1 MILTP
6 KSRKRGN
13 STFSTNS
20 HEGIPEERS
29 INSRKLVENPTQG
42 PLYSDGGPQ
51 PTDHHLSH
59 VVISENQNQNTIY
72 YDDTRSYNNHGAGF
86 ASSSIDN
93 SFLTGFDQPVFAD
106 PYAYSGVGTTHNR
119 QFAGVAGL
127 QNYHHRNDQA
137 SGYYVGSSSNVLD
150 GQDNLGGGGHA
161 GIGVEHGVQFGRG
174 EDFRSYRPDNMV
186 NV

>member
-29 INSRKLVENPTQG
+29 NNSRKLLENQTQG
-42 PLYSDGGPQ
+42 HLDGGPQ
-51 PTDHHLSH
+51 PTDHHPSH
-59 VVISENQNQNTIY
+59 MVISENHNQNATY
-72 YDDTRSYNNHGAGF
+72 YDHARVSGFDNHGAGF

-93 SFLTGFDQPVFAD
+93 RFLSVFEQPVFTD
-106 PYAYSGVGTTHNR
+106 PYGTALNPP
-119 QFAGVAGL
+119 FSSAAGF

-137 SGYYVGSSSNVLD
+137 SGYVGSSSDVFD
-150 GQDNLGGGGHA
+150 GQNNLAGGSHTGIAAEHEGH
-161 GIGVEHGVQFGRG
+161 FGRG
-174 EDFRSYRPDNMV
+174 GVFSKLSA
-186 NV
+186 